1 MVIALF
7 YAGNKALILQP
18 FEDLTH
24 IFNLI
29 LARVFVEANN
39 TVQVQNENIIKFLI
53 QDLIDLAIQI
63 Q

>member
-7 YAGNKALILQP
+7 YSGKKELILQA

-24 IFNLI
+24 IFNMI

-53 QDLIDLAIQI
+53 
-63 Q
+63 